1 MGNLG
6 RTDYRNRRSIM
17 TDKLKQS
24 NKLKQLTELE
34 SCVMSFWDRLDDD
47 MQEEIRCIMDIDED
61 DDPGLQDTIVV

>member
-1 MGNLG
+1 
-6 RTDYRNRRSIM
+6 IM
-17 TDKLKQS
+17 ADKLKQS

-47 MQEEIRCIMDIDED
+47 MQEEIRDIMDIDED